1 MSAVIG
7 DTGWQRRNSGRR
19 CKDALTKAGEFR
31 LSNEVSGDPPL
42 VTFASV
48 SGYASKRRRS
58 TLALDDGRLGQRN
71 AECVGCTAWG
81 RRLGSARGWVKE
93 DVKWRKRGEVEAENK
108 DLTVRAVRALCR
120 KRKLAMPD
128 ASNTGRGWSARI
140 R

>member
-1 MSAVIG
+1 M
-7 DTGWQRRNSGRR
+7 T
-19 CKDALTKAGEFR
+19 DAL
-31 LSNEVSGDPPL
+31 VSGTRN
-42 VTFASV
+42 VWAV
-48 SGYASKRRRS
+48 
-58 TLALDDGRLGQRN
+58 RLG
-71 AECVGCTAWG
+71 AG
-81 RRLGSARGWVKE
+81 GSALHVAGWKE